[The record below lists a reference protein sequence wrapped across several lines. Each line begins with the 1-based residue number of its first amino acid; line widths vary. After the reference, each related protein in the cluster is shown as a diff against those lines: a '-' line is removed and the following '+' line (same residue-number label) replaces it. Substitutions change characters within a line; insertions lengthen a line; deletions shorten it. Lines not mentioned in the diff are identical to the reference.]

1 MVGLDPHAIKE
12 LKEMAG
18 VLQTLTGLEKTL
30 REEEPA
36 AAETVQVV
44 LGDAEEWSR

>member
-1 MVGLDPHAIKE
+1 MMNRVAE
-12 LKEMAG
+12 LR
-18 VLQTLTGLEKTL
+18 
-30 REEEPA
+30 RERNMRQEEPA